1 MNKMNEINKINNET
15 LTEFNPNHSIVFS
28 SDINAKTIAYIL
40 KFALNYSEDKHLL
53 SDGFTHD
60 RENNKYNLN
69 LKLNYGTHMI
79 TYESHMIQIIYKRES
94 EVLAMADELKCYETL
109 QLGGLEQQNLLDFV
123 EAARSSNANP
133 ERNDKLICRILK
145 QGGMWGVL
153 CKLSKRSD
161 KTLFM
166 DVDLEE
172 IFQQIQTF
180 FDDEEDYVEHGVP
193 FKMNF
198 LFHGI
203 PGTGKTSLIYTIA
216 SHFNFDI
223 AFLNIT
229 RDLDDNTFTR
239 AVTNLP
245 DNSILVLEDIDALF
259 VERDS
264 KCGVSFSTVLNVLD
278 GMTKK
283 HKLLTFLTTNYK
295 DRLDSALKRS
305 GRIDY
310 ELEFS
315 YATKKQTKAMFSYFF
330 DEHLEEF
337 LKFTKKLKFTT
348 SDLHKFLFKYRKA
361 TNIMEHIDEFVEIIN
376 KNIESTPDHF
386 YI

>member
-1 MNKMNEINKINNET
+1 MNEINKINNET

>member
-1 MNKMNEINKINNET
+1 MSLSIPPHTIK
-15 LTEFNPNHSIVFS
+15 FN
-28 SDINAKTIAYIL
+28 SDINSKTIAYIL
-40 KFALNYSEDKHLL
+40 KFALTFSEEKHLL

-60 RENNKYNLN
+60 RENNKYDLN
-69 LKLNYGTHMI
+69 LKLNYGTYTI
-79 TYESHMIQIIYKRES
+79 EYESNKIQLVYKKDS
-94 EVLAMADELKCYETL
+94 DLVATADDIKYFETL
-109 QLGGLEQQNLLDFV
+109 EVGGNTKEILLNFI
-123 EAARSSNANP
+123 EAARSSNSNP

-145 QGGMWGVL
+145 SGGMWGIL
-153 CKLSKRSD
+153 NKLSKRSD
-161 KTLFM
+161 ETLFM
-166 DVDLEE
+166 DVDLEDL
-172 IFQQIQTF
+172 FKQIQTF
-180 FDDEEDYVEHGVP
+180 FDDEEDYIQHGVP

-259 VERDS
+259 VERDT

-310 ELEFS
+310 ELEFT
-315 YATKKQTKAMFSYFF
+315 YASKKQTKAMYSYFF
-330 DEHLEEF
+330 KDHLLDEF
-337 LKFTKKLKFTT
+337 LKFTKKMKFTT
-348 SDLHKFLFKYRKA
+348 SDLHKFLFKYRKCE
-361 TNIMEHIDEFVEIIN
+361 NIMEHTDEFVELLN
-376 KNIESTPDHF
+376 KNAETAPDHF

>member
-1 MNKMNEINKINNET
+1 MSNTIT
-15 LTEFNPNHSIVFS
+15 FS
-28 SDINAKTIAYIL
+28 SDINAKTISYIL
-40 KFALNYSEDKHLL
+40 KFAVNFVKETHLL
-53 SDGFTHD
+53 SDGFIHD

-69 LKLNYGTHMI
+69 LKLNYGKHIITHENNVI
-79 TYESHMIQIIYKRES
+79 ELIYTRVS
-94 EVLAMADELKCYETL
+94 ELVATADDIKYYETL
-109 QLGGLEQQNLLDFV
+109 EIGSKEQQHILDFV
-123 EAARSSNANP
+123 EAARSSNSNP

-145 QGGMWGVL
+145 PGGMWGIL
-153 CKLSKRSD
+153 NRLSKRSD

-166 DVDLEE
+166 DVDLDD
-172 IFQQIQTF
+172 IFKQIQTF
-180 FDDEEDYVEHGVP
+180 FDDEEDYIQHGVP

-239 AVTNLP
+239 AVTNLA

-259 VERDS
+259 VERDT

-283 HKLLTFLTTNYK
+283 HKLLTFMTTNYK

-310 ELEFS
+310 ELEFT
-315 YATKKQTKAMFSYFF
+315 YASKKQTRAMYSYFF
-330 DEHLEEF
+330 KENVDEF
-337 LKFTKKLKFTT
+337 LKFTKKMKYTT
-348 SDLHKFLFKYRKA
+348 SDLHKFLFKYRKCD
-361 TNIMEHIDEFVEIIN
+361 NIMDHTDEFIELIN
-376 KNIESTPDHF
+376 KNVENAPEHF

>member
-1 MNKMNEINKINNET
+1 MSLSIPPHTIK
-15 LTEFNPNHSIVFS
+15 FN
-28 SDINAKTIAYIL
+28 SDINSKTIAYIL
-40 KFALNYSEDKHLL
+40 KFALTFSEEKHLL

-60 RENNKYNLN
+60 RENNKYDLN
-69 LKLNYGTHMI
+69 LKLNYGTHTI
-79 TYESHMIQIIYKRES
+79 EYESNKIQLVYKKES
-94 EVLAMADELKCYETL
+94 DLVATADDIKYFETL
-109 QLGGLEQQNLLDFV
+109 KVGGNTKEILLNFI
-123 EAARSSNANP
+123 EAARSSNSNP

-145 QGGMWGVL
+145 SGGMWGIL
-153 CKLSKRSD
+153 NRLSKRSD
-161 KTLFM
+161 ETLFM
-166 DVDLEE
+166 DVDLEDL
-172 IFQQIQTF
+172 FKQIQTF
-180 FDDEEDYVEHGVP
+180 FDDEEDYIQHGVP

-259 VERDS
+259 VERDT

-310 ELEFS
+310 ELEFT
-315 YATKKQTKAMFSYFF
+315 YASKKQTKAMYSYFF
-330 DEHLEEF
+330 KEHLLDEF
-337 LKFTKKLKFTT
+337 LKFTKKMKFTT
-348 SDLHKFLFKYRKA
+348 SDLHKFLFKYRKCE
-361 TNIMEHIDEFVEIIN
+361 NIMEHTDEFVELLN
-376 KNIESTPDHF
+376 KNVDSAPEHF

>member
-1 MNKMNEINKINNET
+1 MSLSFPSYTIK
-15 LTEFNPNHSIVFS
+15 FN
-28 SDINAKTIAYIL
+28 SDINSKTIAYIL
-40 KFALNYSEDKHLL
+40 KFALTFSSEKHLL

-60 RENNKYNLN
+60 RENNKYDLN
-69 LKLNYGTHMI
+69 LKLNYGTHTI
-79 TYESHMIQIIYKRES
+79 EYESNKIQLVYKKES
-94 EVLAMADELKCYETL
+94 DLVATADDIKYFETL
-109 QLGGLEQQNLLDFV
+109 EVGGDTKEILITFI
-123 EAARSSNANP
+123 EAARSSNSNP

-145 QGGMWGVL
+145 SGGMWGIL
-153 CKLSKRSD
+153 NRLSKRSD
-161 KTLFM
+161 ETLFM

-172 IFQQIQTF
+172 LFKQIQTF
-180 FDDEEDYVEHGVP
+180 FDDEEDYIQHGVP

-259 VERDS
+259 VERDT

-310 ELEFS
+310 ELEFT
-315 YATKKQTKAMFSYFF
+315 YASKKQTKAMYSYFF
-330 DEHLEEF
+330 KEHLLDEF
-337 LKFTKKLKFTT
+337 LKFTKKMKFTT
-348 SDLHKFLFKYRKA
+348 SDLHKFLFKYRKCE
-361 TNIMEHIDEFVEIIN
+361 NIMEHTDEFVELLN
-376 KNIESTPDHF
+376 KNAETAPDHF

>member
-1 MNKMNEINKINNET
+1 MNLNNT
-15 LTEFNPNHSIVFS
+15 IKFC

-40 KFALNYSEDKHLL
+40 KFALTFSDEKHLL

-60 RENNKYNLN
+60 KENNKYNLN
-69 LKLNYGTHMI
+69 LKLNYGSHTITH
-79 TYESHMIQIIYKRES
+79 ESNIIQIVYKKES
-94 EVLAMADELKCYETL
+94 ELVATADDIKFFETL
-109 QLGGLEQQNLLDFV
+109 ELGAVQQQHLLDFI
-123 EAARSSNANP
+123 ETARSSNANP

-145 QGGMWGVL
+145 QGGVWGL
-153 CKLSKRSD
+153 LSKIAKRSD
-161 KTLFM
+161 KTLFL
-166 DVDLEE
+166 DVDLED
-172 IFQQIQTF
+172 IFNNIQTF
-180 FDDEEDYVEHGVP
+180 FDDEADYVEHGVP

-216 SHFNFDI
+216 SHFNLDI
-223 AFLNIT
+223 SFLNIT

-278 GMTKK
+278 GMVKK

-305 GRIDY
+305 GRVDY
-310 ELEFS
+310 ELEFT
-315 YATKKQTKAMFSYFF
+315 YTTKKQVTEMFSYFF
-330 DEHLEEF
+330 DKQLDEF
-337 LKFTKKLKFTT
+337 LKFTRKLKFTT
-348 SDLHKFLFKYRKA
+348 SDLHKFLFKYRKSD
-361 TNIMEHIDEFVEIIN
+361 NIMDNIDEFAEIIN
-376 KNIESTPDHF
+376 KNVDSAPDHF

>member
-1 MNKMNEINKINNET
+1 MIESNQNNEITNI
-15 LTEFNPNHSIVFS
+15 EFKPTRTIKFS

-40 KFALNYSEDKHLL
+40 KFALKYSEDTDLL

-69 LKLNYGTHMI
+69 LKLNYGTHLI
-79 TYESHMIQIIYKRES
+79 KYEDNFIQLIYKKES
-94 EVLAMADELKCYETL
+94 EMLATADDLRCYETL
-109 QLGGLEQQNLLDFV
+109 QLGGLIQQNLLDFV

-133 ERNDKLICRILK
+133 DRNDKLICRILK
-145 QGGMWGVL
+145 QGGMWGIL

-172 IFQQIQTF
+172 IFQNIQTF
-180 FDDEEDYVEHGVP
+180 FDDEDDYVEHGVP

-330 DEHLEEF
+330 NDGLDEF
-337 LKFTKKLKFTT
+337 LKFTKKMKYTT
-348 SDLHKFLFKYRKA
+348 SDLHKFLFKYRKCE
-361 TNIMEHIDEFVEIIN
+361 NIMNHTDEFVELLN
-376 KNIESTPDHF
+376 KNAESAPDHF

>member
-1 MNKMNEINKINNET
+1 MSLSFPSYTIK
-15 LTEFNPNHSIVFS
+15 FN
-28 SDINAKTIAYIL
+28 SDINSKTIAYIL
-40 KFALNYSEDKHLL
+40 KFALTFSEEKHLL

-60 RENNKYNLN
+60 RENNKYDLN
-69 LKLNYGTHMI
+69 LKLNYGTQTI
-79 TYESHMIQIIYKRES
+79 EYKSNKIQLVYKKES
-94 EVLAMADELKCYETL
+94 ELVATADDIKYFETL
-109 QLGGLEQQNLLDFV
+109 KVGGDTKEILLTFI
-123 EAARSSNANP
+123 EAARSSNSNP

-145 QGGMWGVL
+145 SGGMWGIL
-153 CKLSKRSD
+153 NRLSKRSD
-161 KTLFM
+161 ETLFM
-166 DVDLEE
+166 DVDLEDL
-172 IFQQIQTF
+172 FKQIQTF
-180 FDDEEDYVEHGVP
+180 FDDEEDYIQHGVP

-259 VERDS
+259 VERDT

-310 ELEFS
+310 ELEFT
-315 YATKKQTKAMFSYFF
+315 YASKKQTKAMYSYFF
-330 DEHLEEF
+330 KDHLLDEF
-337 LKFTKKLKFTT
+337 LKFTKKMKFTT
-348 SDLHKFLFKYRKA
+348 SDLHKFLFKYRKCE
-361 TNIMEHIDEFVEIIN
+361 NIMEHTDEFVELLN
-376 KNIESTPDHF
+376 KNAETAPDHF

>member
-1 MNKMNEINKINNET
+1 MSLSIPPHTIK
-15 LTEFNPNHSIVFS
+15 FN
-28 SDINAKTIAYIL
+28 SDINSKTIAYIL
-40 KFALNYSEDKHLL
+40 KFSLNYSDEKHLL

-60 RENNKYNLN
+60 RENNKYDLN
-69 LKLNYGTHMI
+69 LKLNYGVHTI
-79 TYESHMIQIIYKRES
+79 QYESNKIQLIYKKES
-94 EVLAMADELKCYETL
+94 ELVATADDIKFFETL
-109 QLGGLEQQNLLDFV
+109 QLGGNTKEILLTFI
-123 EAARSSNANP
+123 EAARSSNSNP

-145 QGGMWGVL
+145 SGGMWGIL
-153 CKLSKRSD
+153 NRLSKRSD

-166 DVDLEE
+166 DVDLDDL
-172 IFQQIQTF
+172 FKQIQTF
-180 FDDEEDYVEHGVP
+180 FDDEDDYIEHGVP

-259 VERDS
+259 VERDT

-315 YATKKQTKAMFSYFF
+315 YASKKQTKAMYSYFF
-330 DEHLEEF
+330 KEHLLEDF
-337 LKFTKKLKFTT
+337 LKFTKRMKFTT
-348 SDLHKFLFKYRKA
+348 SDLHKFLFKYRKCE
-361 TNIMEHIDEFVEIIN
+361 NIMEHTDEFIELIN
-376 KNIESTPDHF
+376 KNVESAPEHF